1 MLEMSRFSS
10 SFEQGCESGSGGNGS
25 FSAEAEARK
34 FYRFCF
40 HINYLN

>member
-25 FSAEAEARK
+25 FSAEARK
-34 FYRFCF
+34 LYRFCF
-40 HINYLN
+40 HINYLT